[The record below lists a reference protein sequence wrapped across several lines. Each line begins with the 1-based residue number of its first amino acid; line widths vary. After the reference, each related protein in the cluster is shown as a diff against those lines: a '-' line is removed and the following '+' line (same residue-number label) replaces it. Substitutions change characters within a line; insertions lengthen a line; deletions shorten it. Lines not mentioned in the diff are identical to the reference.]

1 MKHISFRKALFGSK
15 KKKIKLGTI
24 LTQIDFINMLT
35 GILDLDENQKISSN
49 TQLFEI
55 LDSLGILS
63 LMAMIDDQF
72 NVVLSRED
80 LRQYQT
86 VDELYNFVME
96 KQNNG

>member
-1 MKHISFRKALFGSK
+1 
-15 KKKIKLGTI
+15 
-24 LTQIDFINMLT
+24 MLT

-63 LMAMIDDQF
+63 VMAMIDDQF

-96 KQNNG
+96 KENNG

>member
-1 MKHISFRKALFGSK
+1 
-15 KKKIKLGTI
+15 
-24 LTQIDFINMLT
+24 MLT

>member
-15 KKKIKLGTI
+15 KKEIKLETI

>member
-1 MKHISFRKALFGSK
+1 MGK
-15 KKKIKLGTI
+15 I

-63 LMAMIDDQF
+63 VMAMIDNQF

-96 KQNNG
+96 KENNG

>member
-1 MKHISFRKALFGSK
+1 M
-15 KKKIKLGTI
+15 GTI

>member
-1 MKHISFRKALFGSK
+1 ME
-15 KKKIKLGTI
+15 TI

-63 LMAMIDDQF
+63 VMAMIDDQF

-96 KQNNG
+96 KENNG

>member
-15 KKKIKLGTI
+15 KKEIKLGTI

-72 NVVLSRED
+72 NVVISRED